1 MKRKDAEAQI
11 EFYKNWEPTQEMY
24 DEAAN
29 HKTGLKR
36 FQLMWQLHHK
46 ISHLN
51 GEMGILKVNSLYA
64 KKMRFEI
71 NNFLLPN
78 SLEGEFGII
87 RHPGAALAVPITKSG
102 EVIILRQYRFD
113 C

>member
-64 KKMRFEI
+64 KKSYTSTTGQVIPRW
-71 NNFLLPN
+71 P
-78 SLEGEFGII
+78 
-87 RHPGAALAVPITKSG
+87 VKTKKEYYG
-102 EVIILRQYRFD
+102 NGLGQIEVKE
-113 C
+113 

>member
-1 MKRKDAEAQI
+1 MKRKDAEKQI

-51 GEMGILKVNSLYA
+51 GEMGILKVNSLSA
-64 KKMRFEI
+64 KKSYTSTTGQVIPRWPVRIEKEYYCNGMGQGEI
-71 NNFLLPN
+71 N
-78 SLEGEFGII
+78 E
-87 RHPGAALAVPITKSG
+87 
-102 EVIILRQYRFD
+102 Q
-113 C
+113 

>member
-1 MKRKDAEAQI
+1 MIKRKNAEAQI

-64 KKMRFEI
+64 KKSYTSTTGQAIPRWPVKTEKEYYCNGLGQVEI
-71 NNFLLPN
+71 
-78 SLEGEFGII
+78 EKEE
-87 RHPGAALAVPITKSG
+87 A
-102 EVIILRQYRFD
+102 Q
-113 C
+113 

>member
-64 KKMRFEI
+64 KKSYTSTTGQVIPRWPVKTKKEYYCNGLGQVEI
-71 NNFLLPN
+71 
-78 SLEGEFGII
+78 EKE
-87 RHPGAALAVPITKSG
+87 AA
-102 EVIILRQYRFD
+102 
-113 C
+113 